1 MHKTGK
7 IISFLLW
14 KDYKLIFKEKLIE
27 LKPEGG
33 KTSDDENQAMR
44 LLMMCFK
51 KYRSQECRTI
61 LNKNKYGSR
70 FFIEIIHNM
79 RTLQLKW

>member
-7 IISFLLW
+7 IIPFLLW

-27 LKPEGG
+27 LKPAGG
-33 KTSDDENQAMR
+33 KTSDDENQTMR
-44 LLMMCFK
+44 LLKMYFK

-61 LNKNKYGSR
+61 LNK
-70 FFIEIIHNM
+70 INM
-79 RTLQLKW
+79 DQDAL